1 MPTVMLVDDE
11 ELSRFALRT
20 LLSRNFADMTV
31 VAEAE
36 TGEEAVEKYARYRPD
51 GVLMD
56 IRIPGINGLE
66 ASRRILA
73 EYPKASILI
82 CSAYDSFSL
91 VSEALDIGV
100 KGYLLKPV
108 KREEAVAKI
117 SKLFHARVSAT
128 EAFADQQVLALL
140 TANALGGET
149 RAQITRYYGRLDDGV
164 LMAASCPGAS
174 EEQLGRLGYLLKK
187 RAPSLGYVFTGAL
200 EGLFAALVSPAD
212 DLSAWENRLGDALNE
227 AGFALA
233 SRHAAQV
240 EGGAWAGAWSTLAR
254 ALMAAGTDDKG
265 LNLLGNIDR
274 LIRDDQL
281 ATLSLESLAAELGVS
296 PQHLSASFKER
307 VGVNFIEYI
316 TRRRMRLARRLLTET
331 GTTSVEVARRCGYAD
346 PTYFRKLFAKYY
358 GVSPQE
364 YRSR

>member
-66 ASRRILA
+66 ASRRILS

-117 SKLFHARVSAT
+117 SRLFHARVSAT

-140 TANALGGET
+140 TANALSGET

-164 LMAASCPGAS
+164 LIAASCPGAA

-200 EGLFAALVSPAD
+200 EGLFA
-212 DLSAWENRLGDALNE
+212 
-227 AGFALA
+227 
-233 SRHAAQV
+233 
-240 EGGAWAGAWSTLAR
+240 GA
-254 ALMAAGTDDKG
+254 
-265 LNLLGNIDR
+265 
-274 LIRDDQL
+274 
-281 ATLSLESLAAELGVS
+281 
-296 PQHLSASFKER
+296 
-307 VGVNFIEYI
+307 
-316 TRRRMRLARRLLTET
+316 RLARGRPFRLGKALERRA
-331 GTTSVEVARRCGYAD
+331 GRGGVRGRAPAGRIRHRRRVGGRLERHGARVDGRGHRRQGAE
-346 PTYFRKLFAKYY
+346 PS
-358 GVSPQE
+358 GQH
-364 YRSR
+364 